1 MQKQKTIKNNIFI
14 SGIGLHK
21 GLLNTITI
29 APAPVNTGIV
39 FEIDKQRLQP
49 SIQTVNAEHGN
60 TYIGDLKG
68 KHIKTIEH
76 LMSAICGND
85 IDNLIIK
92 IDGEE
97 IPILDGSAL
106 IFTKEFEEKAGII
119 EQDEPRKYLKILTP
133 IEFKN
138 ESGEVSISPNDNN
151 ILNLDITIDY
161 SDIKPIGI
169 EREIID
175 LTNDNY
181 KNIICKA
188 RTFARLSDVEFLHS
202 KGLALGA
209 SINTGIA
216 VDNEKVL
223 NKEGL
228 RFKNEFVFHKILD
241 AIGDL
246 FISGYRIIG
255 KYKSFKGGHIHNNQ
269 LVKKI
274 LSDTSN
280 YKIVEL

>member
-29 APAPVNTGIV
+29 TPAPVNTGIV
-39 FEIDKQRLQP
+39 FEIDKERLQP

-76 LMSAICGND
+76 LMSALCGND

-151 ILNLDITIDY
+151 ILNLD
-161 SDIKPIGI
+161 S
-169 EREIID
+169 
-175 LTNDNY
+175 
-181 KNIICKA
+181 A
-188 RTFARLSDVEFLHS
+188 F
-202 KGLALGA
+202 
-209 SINTGIA
+209 
-216 VDNEKVL
+216 
-223 NKEGL
+223 
-228 RFKNEFVFHKILD
+228 
-241 AIGDL
+241 
-246 FISGYRIIG
+246 
-255 KYKSFKGGHIHNNQ
+255 
-269 LVKKI
+269 
-274 LSDTSN
+274 
-280 YKIVEL
+280 